1 MYSKSKTV
9 LIFCIAL
16 LITTMTLAQGTTDLT
31 IKGKLTGSNGKP
43 MVKALIYVFD
53 DAMSFYSGTTP
64 TPVGADGSFEIKLKK
79 SGMYSITF
87 TGLGHGSFM
96 ISVPAFET
104 KGVSEV
110 EVKLAAA
117 KPLLKKNSTG
127 FRSNAEADFFVP
139 SMVQLSPDGKFR
151 YKVNKKLDTLL
162 VQIVPKAYFMST
174 GFEYPGASY
183 LADSTGGFHTAF
195 FNVKPGFEI
204 VLDPATLPK
213 VTGYN
218 SSEIKFISD
227 PADLKTIYMA
237 ADKQSIEFRE
247 DNKRLFDY
255 YFDLFKNSKNKIAR
269 DFAAMKLYEFNTQ
282 PDYPVLENI
291 DEVMAAIT
299 PENAG
304 WSRSFYGNRDIIESM
319 EKEQQVKYLEKM
331 FDYHGDDVKSYI
343 LYYFKEKPGIVSAE
357 KYKEFYEKFKKTVTD
372 EKYAYAINDLKPP
385 VPMGEQ
391 KLLDFTVK
399 MIDGKDFSPKQ
410 LSGKYFLID
419 FWGTWCMPCLA
430 EIPAIE
436 KAYSKYKAKG
446 FEIISLAFGSP
457 EEDFKNL
464 RKTNPMPW
472 LHALLSDADAENI
485 GTLYNVEFIPKMLLV
500 SPEGKIIANEET
512 LRDGGLEKKL
522 AEIYK

>member
-16 LITTMTLAQGTTDLT
+16 LITSVTRAQGTTDLT
-31 IKGKLTGSNGKP
+31 IKGKLTGSDGKP
-43 MVKALIYVFD
+43 MVKALIFVFD
-53 DAMSFYSGTTP
+53 DAMSYFTSTTP
-64 TPVGADGSFEIKLKK
+64 TPVGADGSFELKLKN
-79 SGMYSITF
+79 SGMYSVTF
-87 TGLGHGSFM
+87 CGLGHNSLNM
-96 ISVPAFET
+96 SIPAFDT
-104 KGVSEV
+104 KGVAEV

-117 KPLLKKNSTG
+117 KPLLKKNSAG

-139 SMVQLSPDGKFR
+139 AMVQLSGDGKFH

-174 GFEYPGASY
+174 GFAYPGASY

-213 VTGYN
+213 ITGYN
-218 SSEIKFISD
+218 MPEIKFISD
-227 PADLKTIYMA
+227 PVDLKTSYMA
-237 ADKQSIEFRE
+237 ADKQTIEFRE

-255 YFDLFKNSKNKIAR
+255 YFDIFKNSKNKVAR
-269 DFAAMKLYEFNTQ
+269 DFAAMKLYEFNTLAE
-282 PDYPVLENI
+282 YPVVENM

-304 WSRSFYGNRDIIESM
+304 WSRSFYANREIIESM
-319 EKEQQVKYLEKM
+319 EKDQQIKYLEKM
-331 FDYHGDDVKSYI
+331 FDYQGDDVKSYI
-343 LYYFKEKPGIVSAE
+343 LYYFKEKPGIASAD

-372 EKYAYAINDLKPP
+372 EKYAYAMNDLKPP
-385 VPMGEQ
+385 VPISEQ
-391 KLLDFTVK
+391 TLIDFKVK
-399 MIDGKDFSPKQ
+399 TIDGKDFSPKQ

-436 KAYSKYKAKG
+436 KAYAKYKANG
-446 FEIISLAFGSP
+446 FEIISLAFGSS

-472 LHALLSDADAENI
+472 LHALLNDVDAENI
-485 GTLYNVEFIPKMLLV
+485 GALYNVEFIPKMLLV

>member
-1 MYSKSKTV
+1 
-9 LIFCIAL
+9 
-16 LITTMTLAQGTTDLT
+16 
-31 IKGKLTGSNGKP
+31 
-43 MVKALIYVFD
+43 
-53 DAMSFYSGTTP
+53 
-64 TPVGADGSFEIKLKK
+64 
-79 SGMYSITF
+79 
-87 TGLGHGSFM
+87 
-96 ISVPAFET
+96 
-104 KGVSEV
+104 
-110 EVKLAAA
+110 
-117 KPLLKKNSTG
+117 
-127 FRSNAEADFFVP
+127 
-139 SMVQLSPDGKFR
+139 
-151 YKVNKKLDTLL
+151 
-162 VQIVPKAYFMST
+162 
-174 GFEYPGASY
+174 
-183 LADSTGGFHTAF
+183 
-195 FNVKPGFEI
+195 
-204 VLDPATLPK
+204 
-213 VTGYN
+213 
-218 SSEIKFISD
+218 
-227 PADLKTIYMA
+227 
-237 ADKQSIEFRE
+237 
-247 DNKRLFDY
+247 
-255 YFDLFKNSKNKIAR
+255 
-269 DFAAMKLYEFNTQ
+269 MKLYEFNTQ